1 MDQNIAFFYDPT
13 GQKRKNRSKLTM
25 TKHLTPQELSDRWG
39 GAIKITTLRNWRNTG
54 RGPTF
59 IKLGS
64 KAVYPI
70 TAVEDYETINL
81 IDRKAA

>member
-1 MDQNIAFFYDPT
+1 M
-13 GQKRKNRSKLTM
+13 M
-25 TKHLTPQELSDRWG
+25 KHLTPQELSDRWG

-64 KAVYPI
+64 QAVYPI
-70 TAVEDYETINL
+70 AAVEDYETINL